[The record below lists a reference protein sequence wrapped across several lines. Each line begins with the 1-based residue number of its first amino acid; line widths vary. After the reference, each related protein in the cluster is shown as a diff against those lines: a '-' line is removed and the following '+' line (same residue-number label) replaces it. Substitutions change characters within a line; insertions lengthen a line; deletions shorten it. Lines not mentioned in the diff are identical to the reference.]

1 MIKPVVNTT
10 KSTMEFEK
18 PSYSVSEEFYKQN
31 KRPRTEE
38 TTGSNNNKKLKREM
52 EPVKFIGS
60 VILNPN
66 TSFSKIRLATP
77 KVRLFPIE
85 K

>member
-1 MIKPVVNTT
+1 
-10 KSTMEFEK
+10 
-18 PSYSVSEEFYKQN
+18 
-31 KRPRTEE
+31 
-38 TTGSNNNKKLKREM
+38 M

>member
-1 MIKPVVNTT
+1 
-10 KSTMEFEK
+10 
-18 PSYSVSEEFYKQN
+18 
-31 KRPRTEE
+31 
-38 TTGSNNNKKLKREM
+38 M

-77 KVRLFPIE
+77 KVRLFQLKSKTDDDGVFILDIKMDQVMNPNHQD
-85 K
+85 